1 VFIRRNW
8 PRYRGSSLKNA
19 HSNFLYVNVIQSA
32 FNFKGRDVT
41 NLHCCPILLAWQTY
55 LFARTGAFLREW
67 ALAARFAASMKF
79 TRLQPEA
86 RAIGGRMAAKAP
98 VQNQPSERPFCYQVE

>member
-1 VFIRRNW
+1 MSRICIVAQFFW
-8 PRYRGSSLKNA
+8 HGK
-19 HSNFLYVNVIQSA
+19 HTF
-32 FNFKGRDVT
+32 
-41 NLHCCPILLAWQTY
+41 
-55 LFARTGAFLREW
+55 FARTGAFLREW